1 MARIKSI
8 LNLNK
13 TPQDVENYSLVYA
26 KNIKVDVDKSIVREN
41 GFSKVEAE
49 GEATYIDNMIASI
62 PYNDK
67 IYVLCEGENH
77 KIVIYTFDS
86 ETNGYLGA
94 KQTNAIYHGGTID
107 GLASVDLR
115 GDILITFGEYN
126 TKDGAD
132 VPIRTINVSKTTGT
146 EPEESAYTQA
156 PRVPLVNLLHKGYYS
171 HSIPNGVY
179 TFFIRWELYNNYYTP
194 WLPCSKVL
202 FIGNHKYLATQAGHL
217 SYTDYNEDSGL
228 SFVFDVEK
236 ITQVND
242 ITYKSFQ
249 LGFIIAN
256 GDSNKGRIWKKF
268 SPDTQ
273 TIYFT
278 YPTTN
283 EIEEVNVEDF
293 LYPVY
298 NLYNVKNIVNFK
310 TNLYISNYKES
321 DFNPPVGKGSIRINI
336 ESEVVANQSIDN
348 LDLTYDTDNPN
359 KLISIN
365 QSTEIGGGNPSL
377 ASYIQGIFGN
387 ASNQAFLIENF
398 GGYFNANNEESWTK
412 KSDDLYKA
420 TVKTLDGDN
429 TDPINDNDIV
439 RKSISYT
446 DSNNPAYSFVKT
458 QTLFGGVL
466 HGINVVNTREKN
478 IDKDTR
484 LSQLENILFK
494 DLFTKQDIIHYNTN
508 IADGIGIASVAEV
521 GRSIFMPTTSAGW
534 GEKVDDYGID
544 VSQYDTDTS
553 QYADADPVRNIRSLP
568 IERLS
573 YNDLSDWTDVR
584 YYEYLLR
591 DDKLCQYA
599 DRSKNYKFIGDGNNV
614 SDDVRYD
621 KIVISSIKLW
631 DAGNHIIEYQ
641 IIRDEYTFAS
651 NINDSNQTN
660 IIYDNIQTLLPYQSY
675 DFYVH
680 YVKETGE
687 VTNGYKVN
695 DTPIKVNI
703 DNVDKMVMLKE
714 DVKLRFYPS
723 FSNITLPDGYVACFF
738 SIVHTKDH
746 VIEFNRGRH
755 IVNYFAD
762 YENAIADAIELD
774 LGLYSQNSVYSGKGI
789 DTLGNLVD
797 IKARYNHS
805 SDVTTLPLFGNSG
818 KIEIL
823 NSRYI
828 NAYKG
833 FLIIESELD
842 NENKELVKCTPYI
855 TETSYND
862 GSNLQLDGYIS
873 SVSKLLDGSHKTTPN
888 TDLTA
893 YKTLTDDTLY
903 FSSANVYEKT
913 ISTPSGGDSRPMI
926 SLKEVSGENYTIQNV
941 TDNDRDNL
949 RNAFIIYKSVQQLV
963 YTSYN
968 LNFLDLRETVSAQI
982 KTIKI
987 LEGAGTGSISYNL
1000 VTFDTTLYIL
1010 NSLVLSDIYRLPSD
1024 FKNYVTRLYSKVK
1037 TDEYTEFNNTV
1048 RQSFQLG
1055 DEEKRYGFYFRA
1067 TDYYNIP
1074 TNKGIIVK
1082 LASVGDAILVHTED
1096 SIFRFS
1102 GSNTLTA
1109 GGGEDVAQ
1117 IEPNTVFDTGVREL
1131 LGSERGYGGIQKKN
1145 HSYVDFKGYFFYD
1158 ASCKELYFY
1167 SGQEQVIVISNSI
1180 RKWLL
1185 ENTITDVNIIGD
1197 IRNNRILICFAYS
1210 VNNVTYYE
1218 TFSYSFVNNA
1228 FASLHDYF
1236 FTRAYNTK
1244 NATYLEV
1251 KLPDKKELYKIE
1263 NDVNAEFAI
1272 PTSIKINS
1280 DKGFPYYEHDG
1291 AKCAIVDVIVNES
1304 YETVKTL
1311 NFIQWICNKV
1321 LKYSN
1326 YNEAHKVN
1334 NVPYGFGMAEEN
1346 QYKDNSESS
1355 QDLYNKYKGDYI
1367 WIYSDSAFSEII
1379 NIINN
1384 ADGLNIS
1391 NMNYYKNPKY
1401 NKGIWSLNY
1410 FRNARGIDE
1419 NGKYKSDDASLL
1431 YGKYFVV
1438 RFVFAPTNR
1447 FKLEN
1452 LYANFDN
1459 NN

>member
-1 MARIKSI
+1 MARIKST

-41 GFSKVEAE
+41 GFSKVAIE
-49 GEATYIDNMIASI
+49 GDSYINNMIASI

-67 IYVLCEGENH
+67 IYVLCENDAN
-77 KIVIYTFDS
+77 KIVIYTFAS
-86 ETNGYLGA
+86 ETNEYLA
-94 KQTNAIYHGGTID
+94 TKQTNAKYHGGTID

-132 VPIRTINVSKTTGT
+132 VPIRTINVSKTDGA

-228 SFVFDVEK
+228 SFVFDVQK
-236 ITQVND
+236 ITEVTD
-242 ITYKSFQ
+242 IPYKSFQ

-268 SPDTQ
+268 SPDTEI
-273 TIYFT
+273 IYFT

-321 DFNPPVGKGSIRINI
+321 DFNPPVGKGNIEINI

-365 QSTEIGGGNPSL
+365 ESTEIGGGNPSL

-387 ASNQAFLIENF
+387 KKNQAFLIEDF
-398 GGYFNANNEESWTK
+398 GGKYYNP
-412 KSDDLYKA
+412 
-420 TVKTLDGDN
+420 
-429 TDPINDNDIV
+429 TDPETWSTASKNSYDSTIKNLDTQAGDIKPTEV
-439 RKSISYT
+439 VKHVTSYT

-458 QTLFGGVL
+458 QTLFGG
-466 HGINVVNTREKN
+466 IIPNVSDADGTDK
-478 IDKDTR
+478 IDQDIR
-484 LSQLENILFK
+484 LSTEERQLLK
-494 DLFTKQDIIHYNTN
+494 SLFTVNPIDSP
-508 IADGIGIASVAEV
+508 IGYDTSITEDCIGLITKVKIGNYVPSNALVANWNKLTDYSIASNAYV
-521 GRSIFMPTTSAGW
+521 RSF
-534 GEKVDDYGID
+534 
-544 VSQYDTDTS
+544 
-553 QYADADPVRNIRSLP
+553 P
-568 IERLS
+568 IERLLNDNGGDWTTTRY
-573 YNDLSDWTDVR
+573 YNDLLGSTNFT
-584 YYEYLLR
+584 LF
-591 DDKLCQYA
+591 KYA
-599 DRSKNYKFIGDGNNV
+599 DKSQNYKFFD
-614 SDDVRYD
+614 SDDGVRYD
-621 KIVISSIKLW
+621 NIVVYTIKVW
-631 DAGNHIIEYQ
+631 DAGVRTVEYQ
-641 IIRDEYTFAS
+641 IIRDEYTLTS
-651 NINDSNQTN
+651 NINDGTQTN

-695 DTPIKVNI
+695 KDPIQIDI
-703 DNVDKMVMLKE
+703 DNVDKRALLAE
-714 DVKLRFYPS
+714 NSKLRFYPS
-723 FSNITLPDGYVACFF
+723 FKNIVLPDGYVACFF
-738 SIVHTKDH
+738 SIVHTKNH
-746 VIEFNRGRH
+746 AIEFNRGRH
-755 IVNYFAD
+755 IVNYFED
-762 YENAIADAIELD
+762 YKNAIADAIELD
-774 LGLYSQNSVYSGKGI
+774 LGLYSQNSVYNGKGI

-823 NSRYI
+823 NSSDI

-855 TETSYND
+855 TADKYND

-903 FSSANVYEKT
+903 FSSSNVYEKT

-1185 ENTITDVNIIGD
+1185 ENNITDVNIIGD
-1197 IRNNRILICFAYS
+1197 IRNNRILVCFAYS
-1210 VNNVTYYE
+1210 INNDTYYE
-1218 TFSYSFVNNA
+1218 TFSYSFINNA

-1251 KLPDKKELYKIE
+1251 KLLNNNKELYKIE
-1263 NDVNAEFAI
+1263 NDVNAEFTI
-1272 PTSIKINS
+1272 PPSIKINS
-1280 DKGFPYYEHDG
+1280 DKAFPYYEHDD

-1326 YNEAHKVN
+1326 YNEAHKIN

-1410 FRNARGIDE
+1410 FRNARGII